1 VVLASIPENKIN
13 KQGAQPI
20 AISLVLHRISD
31 YDAWREVYD
40 SVAPLQ
46 AAGGVTAESVHRMVG
61 DPDNVLVIH
70 EFDSVE
76 TARAF
81 FANPELRAAMQRG
94 GVKGEPRI
102 EFFD

>member
-1 VVLASIPENKIN
+1 M
-13 KQGAQPI
+13 
-20 AISLVLHRISD
+20 
-31 YDAWREVYD
+31 
-40 SVAPLQ
+40 
-46 AAGGVTAESVHRMVG
+46 TG

-81 FANPELRAAMQRG
+81 FANPDLKEAMQRG

-102 EFFD
+102 EFYD